1 MVHWQAGLPEFF
13 FMYGSS
19 QQVPA
24 SAQNR
29 ENWEADGPN
38 VHGCW
43 ILLGEQHYLQIW
55 LVWWLG
61 LSGKLQETMFFHLP
75 SNYRGCLWNVPLIQF
90 WGAGSWSRPLG
101 PKKYMNH
108 LKKIG
113 SINHLILR
121 EMTHVKPPARIHWFD
136 SSKTKIWG
144 FMGFFSKFYGVSDV
158 IVSLNW
164 MFGSNLGYLNC
175 RTIRR
180 ASGARYQR
188 VTTYSVKTPHAWN
201 PGASAGRNSSHRV
214 RVSYNMCIY
223 VYIYIYIN
231 IYI

>member
-108 LKKIG
+108 FKKNWEHQ
-113 SINHLILR
+113 SSHLEGNDTCETTCKNSLVWFVQNQNLR
-121 EMTHVKPPARIHWFD
+121 FYGFFFQVLWRLRRNCFPQLDVWIKLGVPELSDNPKGLRGPVPARDHIFRQD
-136 SSKTKIWG
+136 STCLES
-144 FMGFFSKFYGVSDV
+144 
-158 IVSLNW
+158 
-164 MFGSNLGYLNC
+164 
-175 RTIRR
+175 RR
-180 ASGARYQR
+180 QR
-188 VTTYSVKTPHAWN
+188 W
-201 PGASAGRNSSHRV
+201 
-214 RVSYNMCIY
+214 
-223 VYIYIYIN
+223 
-231 IYI
+231 